1 MSNFLIG
8 LGSMILCFGTPI
20 AIVVSVIFA
29 FKRRPLK
36 KPLFSILA
44 CFFGGFIIVLAGGV
58 MSGDTETSSSE
69 SVVSE
74 EFSDDLKA
82 AEDAERETK
91 KVEKEAEKEAK
102 RLEKEQQKA
111 EREAEKERKKAEK
124 ERKKA
129 EKEAK
134 KKEAEEQAAVEEI
147 IQERFYENFISNFQ
161 DYDGKK
167 VKTTI
172 LVSSCTNLKKKHY
185 ITSSFDGND
194 DFIEVYTKEENN
206 YEQGDYVTV
215 VGTLEQ
221 GDYEYEMH
229 DSEIIATGSEAE
241 NNWNN
246 EFEEYLTYFS
256 ENSDSPSY
264 DDLMRYPDTY
274 KNKRIILQLKIK
286 NVEPDGIIFDGNI
299 TAELNGQE
307 VLVSDKRE
315 NREPRLQTGDTITA
329 YSYGGGLATVKVKDG
344 SGIFAST
351 VDKYNIPQV
360 NVRYLEIK

>member
-1 MSNFLIG
+1 MADSMSVTG
-8 LGSMILCFGTPI
+8 GTNNI
-20 AIVVSVIFA
+20 DAL
-29 FKRRPLK
+29 RWK
-36 KPLFSILA
+36 KLTA
-44 CFFGGFIIVLAGGV
+44 
-58 MSGDTETSSSE
+58 
-69 SVVSE
+69 
-74 EFSDDLKA
+74 
-82 AEDAERETK
+82 
-91 KVEKEAEKEAK
+91 
-102 RLEKEQQKA
+102 
-111 EREAEKERKKAEK
+111 
-124 ERKKA
+124 
-129 EKEAK
+129 
-134 KKEAEEQAAVEEI
+134 EEI
-147 IQERFYENFISNFQ
+147 IEEKFYENFISNFQ

-172 LVSSCTNLKKKHY
+172 LVSSCTNLKKEHY

-215 VGTLEQ
+215 VGVLER

-246 EFEEYLTYFS
+246 EFEEYLAYFS

-286 NVEPDGIIFDGNI
+286 DVEPDGIIFDGNI

-307 VLVSDKRE
+307 VFVSDKRE
-315 NREPRLQTGDTITA
+315 SREPRLQTGDTITA

>member
-1 MSNFLIG
+1 MSIFLIG
-8 LGSMILCFGTPI
+8 VGSIVLCFGTPI
-20 AIVVSVIFA
+20 AIAVSVVFA

-36 KPLFSILA
+36 KPLLSILA
-44 CFFGGFIIVLAGGV
+44 CFFGGFIIALAGGI
-58 MSGDTETSSSE
+58 MSGDAESNSSE
-69 SVVSE
+69 SIVSE
-74 EFSDDLKA
+74 ESSDDLKA
-82 AEDAERETK
+82 AEDAERE
-91 KVEKEAEKEAK
+91 AEKEAK
-102 RLEKEQQKA
+102 LLEKEKKKA
-111 EREAEKERKKAEK
+111 EQEAEKERKKAEKEAEK

-134 KKEAEEQAAVEEI
+134 KKESEEQATAEEVI
-147 IQERFYENFISNFQ
+147 EEKFYENFISNFQ

-172 LVSSCTNLKKKHY
+172 LVSSCTNFKKEHY

-206 YEQGDYVTV
+206 YDQGDYITV
-215 VGTLEQ
+215 VGTLEK

-246 EFEEYLTYFS
+246 EFEEYLAYFS

-286 NVEPDGIIFDGNI
+286 DVKPDGIIFDGNI

-315 NREPRLQTGDTITA
+315 SREPRLQTGDTITA